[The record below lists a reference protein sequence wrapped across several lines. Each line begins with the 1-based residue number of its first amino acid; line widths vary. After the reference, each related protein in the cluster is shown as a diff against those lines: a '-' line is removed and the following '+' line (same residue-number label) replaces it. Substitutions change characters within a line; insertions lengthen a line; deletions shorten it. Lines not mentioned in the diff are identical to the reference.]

1 MNYSKILLLGLAA
14 TTTHAMADNGALS
27 ECQAIADAKAR
38 LACYDNLGKAGEGVK
53 PPVASAEIIEKS
65 NTAPR
70 PSPITDINQ
79 SAASALGNQWELD
92 QKKGIFALRAYKT
105 NYFLPLS
112 YSDNRNQ
119 HPSSSASTGQQPPF
133 AQGVDAINDTE
144 AKFQLSFKVK
154 AIESIFS
161 DRADLWLAYTQKSYW
176 QLYNRDYSAP
186 FRETNYEPEG
196 ILSIRTDLDLGLIK
210 WRFLNLGLVHQSNG
224 RSNPLS
230 RSWNRVYANFGFEK
244 NNFSLEVRPW
254 YRFKE
259 SDGSD
264 DNPDL
269 LDFMGHGDVTARYR
283 FDSGQ
288 ELSALMRQNF
298 RTGNGAIQL
307 DWSYPLTGNLKG
319 YVQIFSGYGDN
330 LLDYNRR
337 QNVLGFGIAISP

>member
-1 MNYSKILLLGLAA
+1 MHYSKILALGLAVTAAHVTAA
-14 TTTHAMADNGALS
+14 TGTLQH
-27 ECQAIADAKAR
+27 CKAIADAKAR
-38 LACYDNLGKAGEGVK
+38 LACYDSIDHAGGGVTA
-53 PPVASAEIIEKS
+53 PELSVEAVEKS
-65 NTAPR
+65 SSEPR
-70 PSPITDINQ
+70 PSPIADINQ
-79 SAASALGNQWELD
+79 SAPSALGDQWELD
-92 QKKGIFALRAYKT
+92 QKKGTFALRTYKT

-119 HPSSSASTGQQPPF
+119 HPSSSASTGEQLPLAPGIG
-133 AQGVDAINDTE
+133 AVNDAE

-154 AIESIFS
+154 ALESIFS

-176 QLYNRDYSAP
+176 QLYNSDYSAP
-186 FRETNYEPEG
+186 FRETNYEPEA
-196 ILSIRTDLDLGLIK
+196 ILSIRTDLDLGFIK
-210 WRFLNLGLVHQSNG
+210 WRFLNLGLAHQSNG

-230 RSWNRVYANFGFEK
+230 RSWNRAYADFGFEK
-244 NNFSLEVRPW
+244 NNFSLEIRPW

-259 SDGSD
+259 QDGTD

-288 ELSALMRQNF
+288 ELSALVRQNF
-298 RTGNGAIQL
+298 RTGNGGVQL
-307 DWSYPLTGNLKG
+307 DWTYPLTGNLKA
-319 YVQIFSGYGDN
+319 YVQVFSGYGDN